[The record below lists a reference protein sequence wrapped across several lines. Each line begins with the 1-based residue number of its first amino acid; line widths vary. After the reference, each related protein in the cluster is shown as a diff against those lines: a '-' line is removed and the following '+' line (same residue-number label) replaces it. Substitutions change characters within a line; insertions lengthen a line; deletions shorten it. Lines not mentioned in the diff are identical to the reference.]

1 MDQLLSV
8 GSNAPPLV
16 VYLIGMLAIMA
27 GSIFFVGALLLKP
40 RSTEVSTVIPS
51 MRALAR
57 TIPPNYE
64 ARLGAAA
71 RS

>member
-27 GSIFFVGALLLKP
+27 GSILFVGALLLKP
-40 RSTEVSTVIPS
+40 KNTEVSTVIPS
-51 MRALAR
+51 MRPLAR

>member
-40 RSTEVSTVIPS
+40 KNTEVSTVIPS

-64 ARLGAAA
+64 ARLGAA

>member
-16 VYLIGMLAIMA
+16 VYLIGMLSIMA

-40 RSTEVSTVIPS
+40 RNPEVSTLIPS
-51 MRALAR
+51 MRPLAR

>member
-8 GSNAPPLV
+8 GSNEPPLV

-40 RSTEVSTVIPS
+40 KNTEVSTVIPS
-51 MRALAR
+51 MRPLAR

>member
-16 VYLIGMLAIMA
+16 VYLIGMLAIMV
-27 GSIFFVGALLLKP
+27 GSSFFVGALLLKP
-40 RSTEVSTVIPS
+40 RNAEVSTVIPS
-51 MRALAR
+51 MRAFAGG
-57 TIPPNYE
+57 IPPNYE